1 MLPTCRVHCAI
12 FDNDGSPVAGAVVTA
27 KLDRFEVY
35 QGYVVPDIETATT
48 DETGA
53 CTLALWPNALGATAS
68 SYAVKIVAPNG
79 RTQRLTVTVPNV
91 ADANL
96 HEIANLPPYEGKP
109 DGHLLIAVAVSA
121 STSAQ
126 SASQSAGASAT
137 SAAGSAASAA
147 TSASAASSSAIN
159 AQSYATQAQALATTA
174 TDAAAAAQAAASAAE
189 QSQLLAEDSRAA
201 AALSST
207 SAQANANAAAASAA
221 AAAVDAA
228 DASNARQAAETAA
241 NNAVAVVTGGTASL
255 TPEAGKIPLADA
267 SGKIDAAW
275 LRQATNDIGVPG
287 QMGFGVGICPD
298 EYLPAAYAQMSG
310 TTIPGHDNYG
320 NYQFSDGSVEVWIPQ
335 CWFKIG
341 MGVEVNGLE
350 ANRVLVKPA
359 HYFRS
364 EADAND
370 AGYMS
375 HRADWDAGKLQP
387 GVMVD
392 KYPCSANNG
401 VASSIKNAMPMVS
414 GLAAGQVGFS
424 AVGATNQYH
433 GAIVAAKTR
442 SANHFPASRFIVAK
456 LALLSLA
463 HGQAATAATHCA
475 WYDAAGVINFPKGC
489 NNNALKDVNDTSVTF
504 TSAGAS
510 TYPAMPLAGSGVP
523 FAKTTHNGQVCGVA
537 DMNGTVWEINLGIT
551 CIASA
556 KSITAAT
563 QASPVALTVSAHGF
577 ETGDFVMITGVGG
590 MTQLNDKLYKITV
603 VDANTITLDGCNGT
617 AFGAYASGGTATM
630 GRWYA
635 SKKAARMAGYTSGT
649 TLATDHWGATGVAA
663 TMDRVIP
670 AFRTDYP
677 NNGFAQRFGN
687 GANQVLSGALSGND
701 WTLSGLGFPVAGGMS
716 SAGSNAFG
724 LDYCYQYVRNE
735 LCVLSGAYWS
745 YASVAGV
752 WAANLGRHRTHAL
765 HDTGIRAASYLVS

>member
-1 MLPTCRVHCAI
+1 MSLEQQ
-12 FDNDGSPVAGAVVTA
+12 VADLT
-27 KLDRFEVY
+27 
-35 QGYVVPDIETATT
+35 TATT
-48 DETGA
+48 NLLDA
-53 CTLALWPNALGATAS
+53 VNVRKSALDT
-68 SYAVKIVAPNG
+68 
-79 RTQRLTVTVPNV
+79 
-91 ADANL
+91 
-96 HEIANLPPYEGKP
+96 
-109 DGHLLIAVAVSA
+109 AVSD
-121 STSAQ
+121 AQ
-126 SASQSAGASAT
+126 LAASQAT
-137 SAAGSAASAA
+137 SNGAAQ
-147 TSASAASSSAIN
+147 T
-159 AQSYATQAQALATTA
+159 ALAAEQASLAEA
-174 TDAAAAAQAAASAAE
+174 TAAASA
-189 QSQLLAEDSRAA
+189 
-201 AALSST
+201 LSAT
-207 SAQANANAAAASAA
+207 AAAASAA
-221 AAAVDAA
+221 AAAEDAA
-228 DASNARQAAETAA
+228 EAAVARQAAETAA
-241 NNAVAVVTGGTASL
+241 ANAVAVVTGGTASL
-255 TPEAGKIPLADA
+255 TPSAGKIPIAAAD
-267 SGKIDAAW
+267 GKIDSAW
-275 LRQATNDIGVPG
+275 VRATENDIGVPG
-287 QMGFGVGICPD
+287 QMGFGVGICPED
-298 EYLPAAYAQMSG
+298 VLLAGYSLMSG
-310 TTIPGHDNYG
+310 TLSVGHDNYG
-320 NYQFSDGSVEVWIPQ
+320 NYQFTDGSVEVWIPQ
-335 CWFKIG
+335 CWFKVG
-341 MGVEVNGLE
+341 MGLE
-350 ANRVLVKPA
+350 ANGLEVNRVLVRPA
-359 HYFRS
+359 SYFPS
-364 EADAND
+364 EAAANA

-414 GLAAGQVGFS
+414 GPAAGQVGFS

-510 TYPAMPLAGSGVP
+510 SYPAMPLAGSGVP

-590 MTQLNDKLYKITV
+590 MTQLNDKLYKIAV
-603 VDANTITLDGCNGT
+603 VNANTITLDGCNGT
-617 AFGAYASGGTATM
+617 AFGAYTSGGTATM

-635 SKKAARMAGYTSGT
+635 SKKAARMAAYTSGT

-724 LDYCYQYVRNE
+724 QDHYYQYVRNE
-735 LCVLSGAYWS
+735 LCVRSGANWNDTS
-745 YASVAGV
+745 AAGV
-752 WAANLGRHRTHAL
+752 WAANLGLYRTYATL
-765 HDTGIRAASYLVS
+765 DTGFRAASYLVS